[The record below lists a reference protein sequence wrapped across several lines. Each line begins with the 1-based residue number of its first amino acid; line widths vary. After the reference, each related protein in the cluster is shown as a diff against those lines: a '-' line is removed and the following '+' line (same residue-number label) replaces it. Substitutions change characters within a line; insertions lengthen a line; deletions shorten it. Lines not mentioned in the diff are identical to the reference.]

1 MNFSWIANFYDNI
14 CYKTTKMWQNNF
26 LTKDLFLWKSAIICD
41 EMTFLWRNDIFV
53 TKWHFCDKMT
63 LSWQNGIFVTI
74 WHFVTKW
81 RFNDKIINC
90 GKVTIFWQN
99 NYFCDHFKYLT
110 CETKK
115 VQSPNAEATAALVFK
130 GAAGSA
136 TKVNNTD
143 LRSFMT
149 SSLPIWMQSK
159 TASLAAAICSAF
171 LPFFN
176 ARSVN

>member
-1 MNFSWIANFYDNI
+1 MKWHF
-14 CYKTTKMWQNNF
+14 
-26 LTKDLFLWKSAIICD
+26 CD
-41 EMTFLWRNDIFV
+41 EMIFLWQNDTFV
-53 TKWHFCDKMT
+53 TKWHFRDKMAF
-63 LSWQNGIFVTI
+63 LWQYDI
-74 WHFVTKW
+74 FVTKW

-176 ARSVN
+176 ARSVIKIHF